1 MSKSHLVFL
10 LILINCASC
19 YVPKTLTTT
28 IPTLPTREFKTPPQK
43 IVVAN
48 AYDVKEADVRNNKEQ
63 LFGELINLTVRHAA
77 NEINRRS
84 EIAASFVEGL
94 AIRNDS
100 SITALMKE
108 QLASHAIVIRS
119 FNSYFEQ
126 TEVVVTES
134 EGGKNREAFYDI
146 IVDVRYTFH
155 NWSGIQFDT
164 LISVRKFH
172 SSRRVLSGL
181 LAAGPNVVKNSEDAA
196 DGIYANVDLYL
207 KSFFKGSEPRTRNL
221 YVSKEFKEMDNA
233 INVSD
238 YERAFME
245 SEKLMKSD
253 KATVAAMAA
262 YNCAVLLEYM
272 GQYNKV
278 KYYLEES
285 MARQKMME
293 TEVMLQDYRLFK
305 AIH

>member
-1 MSKSHLVFL
+1 MSKSQLVFL
-10 LILINCASC
+10 LILISCASC

-28 IPTLPTREFKTPPQK
+28 IPTLPTREFKTLPQK

-48 AYDVKEADVRNNKEQ
+48 AYDVKEADARNNKEQ
-63 LFGELINLTVRHAA
+63 LFGELINLTVRHAS

-84 EIAASFVEGL
+84 EIASSFVEGL
-94 AIRNDS
+94 TIQHDS
-100 SITALMKE
+100 SINALMKE
-108 QLASHAIVIRS
+108 QLASHAIVVRS
-119 FNSYFEQ
+119 FNVYFEQ
-126 TEVVVTES
+126 TDVVVTET
-134 EGGKNREAFYDI
+134 EGGKNRDAFYDI
-146 IVDVRYTFH
+146 IVDVRYSFH
-155 NWSGIQFDT
+155 NWSGLQFDT
-164 LISVRKFH
+164 LISVHKFH

-207 KSFFKGSEPRTRNL
+207 KSFFKSSEPRTRHL

-233 INVSD
+233 INASD

-245 SEKLMKSD
+245 SDKLMKSD
-253 KATVAAMAA
+253 KKTVAAMAA

-285 MARQKMME
+285 LARQKMME

>member
-10 LILINCASC
+10 LILISCAGC

-48 AYDVKEADVRNNKEQ
+48 AYDVKDAEARNNKEQ
-63 LFGELINLTVRHAA
+63 LFGELINLTVRHVS

-84 EIAASFVEGL
+84 EIAATFVEGL
-94 AIRNDS
+94 AVRNDS
-100 SITALMKE
+100 SITSLMKE
-108 QLASHAIVIRS
+108 QLASHGIVIRS
-119 FNSYFEQ
+119 FNTYFEQ

-146 IVDVRYTFH
+146 IVDIRYSFH
-155 NWSGIQFDT
+155 NWSGFQFDT

-172 SSRRVLSGL
+172 SSRSVLSGL

-196 DGIYANVDLYL
+196 DGIYANVDMYL

-221 YVSKEFKEMDNA
+221 YVSKEFKEMDMAVNS
-233 INVSD
+233 SD
-238 YERAFME
+238 HERAFME
-245 SEKLMKSD
+245 SEKMMKSD
-253 KATVAAMAA
+253 KNTVAAMAA

-285 MARQKMME
+285 LARQKMME